1 MDELQLWQNWQSGR
15 LADAVVFL
23 GSILAIWLALRV
35 ANLTRSNPETNMIA
49 KIVSSIFGM
58 CVVAGSWMAYTI
70 SANTWTLTAGALEGL
85 DEKSDVAKGFI
96 EYVGVSGPVSTP
108 DLLGMVFLVTV
119 ALMIL
124 TLIWRPKT
132 N

>member
-1 MDELQLWQNWQSGR
+1 MDELQIWQNWQSGR
-15 LADAVVFL
+15 LADAVVFI

-35 ANLTRSNPETNMIA
+35 ANLTRSNSETDVIA

-70 SANTWTLTAGALEGL
+70 SANTWTLTAGALESL
-85 DEKSDVAKGFI
+85 NEKSEVAKGFI
-96 EYVGVSGPVSTP
+96 EYVGVTGGVSTP
-108 DLLGMVFLVTV
+108 DPLGMVFLIVI

-124 TLIWRPKT
+124 TLIWRPKK